1 MEFQVHWLSLTI
13 WRSEGYALKMW
24 DDWFD
29 HHLGSMVPSGHGGRG
44 FQLLYNGLVGAKLY
58 TEPIVKEPEENKYFH
73 LELPGS
79 ACEALPAELIRDFL
93 ESTKGNG
100 KTRIARLDLA
110 WDGVPFK
117 PLDVKHAVE
126 ANQLRS
132 RLRRQ
137 TLMFSVEP
145 LEKREDGVLGTSSL
159 RLGKS
164 ISERMLRVYDKRG
177 PVRIE
182 LQLRAKRADKVAWDV
197 LLQDPADWPKLSL
210 GHLRDYVDFEIDGE
224 PLSWWAE
231 FVNAVPRNRTT
242 VTDARE
248 KELERLTDWL
258 MIQVSPSYSAVVDVI
273 GESMMDAMLQY
284 GRQHRGGRFK
294 SILEINQH
302 EEGKT

>member
-13 WRSEGYALKMW
+13 WRSEGFALKMW

-29 HHLGSMVPSGHGGRG
+29 QYLGSMNPTGHGGRG
-44 FQLLYNGLVGAKLY
+44 FQLLYDALVGAKLY
-58 TEPIVKEPEENKYFH
+58 AKPIVKEPDENKYFH

-79 ACEALPAELIRDFL
+79 ACEALPVEVIREFL

-110 WDGVPFK
+110 WDGVPFT
-117 PLDVKHAVE
+117 PLDVKQAVE
-126 ANQLRS
+126 VNQLRS

-182 LQLRAKRADKVAWDV
+182 LQLRAKRADKVAWDI
-197 LLQDPADWPKLSL
+197 LLQEPLDWPRLAL
-210 GHLRDYVDFEIDGE
+210 GHLRDYLDFEIDGE
-224 PLSWWAE
+224 LLPWWE
-231 FVNAVPRNRTT
+231 KFVNAIPRNRTT

-258 MIQVSPSYSAVVDVI
+258 MIQVSPTYSAVVDVI
-273 GESMMDAMLQY
+273 GESIMEAMLHY
-284 GRQHRGGRFK
+284 GREHRGNRFT
-294 SILEINQH
+294 SVLEVVKKDGN
-302 EEGKT
+302 E